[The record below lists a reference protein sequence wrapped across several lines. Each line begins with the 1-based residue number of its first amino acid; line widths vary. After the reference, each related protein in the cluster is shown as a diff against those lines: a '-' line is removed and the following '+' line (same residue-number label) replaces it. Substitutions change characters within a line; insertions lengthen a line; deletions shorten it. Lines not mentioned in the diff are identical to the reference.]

1 MRVIL
6 ASSNAGK
13 LREFKDFLKDFE
25 VRNYSEFIAPFEI
38 EENGADF
45 KQNALIKA
53 RAVYE
58 ALKSQNPDA
67 LKNAVVLSDDSG
79 ISVEALGGA
88 PGIYSARYSSDI
100 VERPTEA
107 SNRAKLKS
115 ELDKKGVFSSRA
127 FYTAA
132 IAAISDIGGNSQCVE
147 LGFMHG
153 TAIADER
160 GENGFGYDFM
170 FIPTG
175 YELTIGQLSAEIKE
189 KLSHRTA
196 ALRAILPHLNSLS
209 KKANI

>member
-13 LREFKDFLKDFE
+13 LREFKDFLKGFE

-45 KQNALIKA
+45 KENALIKA
-53 RAVYE
+53 RAVYNT
-58 ALKSQNPDA
+58 LKSRNPDA

-79 ISVEALGGA
+79 ISVEALDGA
-88 PGIYSARYSSDI
+88 PGIYSARYSNDI
-100 VERPTEA
+100 VERPTES

-115 ELDKKGVFSSRA
+115 ELDKKGVFSSPA

-132 IAAISDIGGNSQCVE
+132 IAAISDIGGFSEICE
-147 LGFMHG
+147 LGYMHG
-153 TAIADER
+153 EAIADER
-160 GENGFGYDFM
+160 GDNGFGYDFM

-175 YELTIGQLSAEIKE
+175 YELTIGQLSAETKE
-189 KLSHRTA
+189 TLSHRTQ
-196 ALRAILPHLNSLS
+196 ALRAILPHL
-209 KKANI
+209 KALAKS

>member
-1 MRVIL
+1 MTIIL

-45 KQNALIKA
+45 KENALIKA
-53 RAVYE
+53 RAVYK
-58 ALKSQNPDA
+58 ALKSQNPKA
-67 LKNAVVLSDDSG
+67 LKNAIILSDDSG
-79 ISVEALGGA
+79 ISVKALDGA
-88 PGIYSARYSSDI
+88 PGIYSARYSCDL
-100 VERPTEA
+100 VEHPTEA

-115 ELDKKGVFSSRA
+115 ELDKKGVFSSPA

-132 IAAISDIGGNSQCVE
+132 IAAISDIGGFSECVE

-153 TAIADER
+153 SAIADER

-170 FIPTG
+170 FIPQG
-175 YELTIGQLSAEIKE
+175 YELTIGQLSAQIKE
-189 KLSHRTA
+189 ALSHRTQ
-196 ALRAILPHLNSLS
+196 ALRAILPHL
-209 KKANI
+209 KALAKG